1 MSQDCESAVASVIGM
16 FVYGFQFLN
25 WNSSSPNFADG
36 VHWMY
41 SYGES
46 RPSEIAASAV
56 SGLKVEPG
64 G

>member
-1 MSQDCESAVASVIGM
+1 MN
-16 FVYGFQFLN
+16 GFQFLN
-25 WNSSSPNFADG
+25 TCLSSPYSADG

-46 RPSEIAASAV
+46 SPSEIAASAV

>member
-1 MSQDCESAVASVIGM
+1 MSQDCESAVVSDIGAFM
-16 FVYGFQFLN
+16 NGFQFLN
-25 WNSSSPNFADG
+25 TCLSSPYSADG

-46 RPSEIAASAV
+46 SSSEIAASAV
-56 SGLKVEPG
+56 SGLNVEPG